1 MANQKARHGSAAG
14 DERDAKARPSDE
26 YDRDLERDNR
36 RDAGEGG
43 TMADLANP
51 GASAPQVSAPVNSSG
66 GRTDQGEFPQHARR
80 GQAESPV
87 EETLNQPEH
96 HREGH
101 PGGAR
106 DS

>member
-1 MANQKARHGSAAG
+1 MAKHKNIENRAAEQDARAAAG
-14 DERDAKARPSDE
+14 DDF
-26 YDRDLERDNR
+26 DRDLECDNHRDT
-36 RDAGEGG
+36 AAH
-43 TMADLANP
+43 TMSDLANP
-51 GASAPQVSAPVNSSG
+51 GADAGLVPGPLNATGSRS
-66 GRTDQGEFPQHARR
+66 DQGEFPQHARR

-96 HREGH
+96 KREGH